1 MTDTNPESERDRDP
15 EQDPDS
21 PPQLPEIEATG
32 DGSHT
37 LYSSRFNQHYHNPN
51 GAVGESLHVFFQKN
65 GLLDRLTR
73 EDSTE
78 PLSILEVGFGSGLN
92 LLLLLD
98 EYLKCGAAVPVTY
111 CSIEAYPIDRQMAGA
126 LNYGNY
132 LVNRDLADRLV
143 EIFRE
148 ARPGMNR
155 FEPLPGVELLLF
167 VGMFDAFEPGK
178 FRADFIFHDPFSPE
192 ANPDLWTGE
201 VFRKLAGW
209 SKPGAV
215 LSTYCA
221 ASEARGAMCWAGWHV
236 AREQGAL
243 GKREMT
249 VASLDPDKLAGLDRV
264 NEERLARRY
273 EEGDF

>member
-1 MTDTNPESERDRDP
+1 MTEPEPRSKSESR
-15 EQDPDS
+15 S
-21 PPQLPEIEATG
+21 PTLEKTG

-37 LYSSRFNQHYHNPN
+37 LYSNRFNQHYHNPN
-51 GAVGESLHVFFQKN
+51 GAVGESLHVFFHKN
-65 GLLDRLTR
+65 GLLDRLTL

-98 EYLKCGAAVPVTY
+98 EYLKCGATFPVTY
-111 CSIEAYPIDRQMAGA
+111 CSIEAYPIGESIART

-155 FEPLPGVELLLF
+155 FELLPGVELLLF
-167 VGMFDAFEPGK
+167 VGMFDAFDPGK

-192 ANPDLWTGE
+192 ANPDLWSGE
-201 VFRKLAGW
+201 VFGKLAGW
-209 SKPGAV
+209 
-215 LSTYCA
+215 
-221 ASEARGAMCWAGWHV
+221 
-236 AREQGAL
+236 
-243 GKREMT
+243 
-249 VASLDPDKLAGLDRV
+249 
-264 NEERLARRY
+264 
-273 EEGDF
+273 